1 MQWLRCSEDGTC
13 PHEDL
18 SGAALEALAVEAV
31 VSRLEAEVWM
41 EVVCVELHCGQV
53 CLLELLEGQVV
64 LALDSPELVAPH
76 LLQGRLLSL
85 GSAYHHGL
93 GTWPTWSLLATP
105 AVQRSKSG
113 RVTNAKATI
122 QI

>member
-13 PHEDL
+13 PREEL
-18 SGAALEALAVEAV
+18 SGAALEGLAVEAV
-31 VSRLEAEVWM
+31 VLP
-41 EVVCVELHCGQV
+41 VVGLMAVVSLGSDCGQV

-64 LALDSPELVAPH
+64 LALDSLE
-76 LLQGRLLSL
+76 LLQGPLLSL

-93 GTWPTWSLLATP
+93 GTCPTWSLFPTP

-113 RVTNAKATI
+113 RVTNAKAKI

>member
-13 PHEDL
+13 PHEEL

-31 VSRLEAEVWM
+31 LSLVGRM
-41 EVVCVELHCGQV
+41 EVVSLEFERGQV

-64 LALDSPELVAPH
+64 LALDSPELVAPELLLGH
-76 LLQGRLLSL
+76 LPLD
-85 GSAYHHGL
+85 SAYHHGL

>member
-1 MQWLRCSEDGTC
+1 M
-13 PHEDL
+13 P
-18 SGAALEALAVEAV
+18 GAALEALAVEAV

-41 EVVCVELHCGQV
+41 EVVSLESDCSQV

>member
-13 PHEDL
+13 PHEEL
-18 SGAALEALAVEAV
+18 SGAALEGVAVEAV
-31 VSRLEAEVWM
+31 VLSLVGRM
-41 EVVCVELHCGQV
+41 EVVSLESDCSQV

-64 LALDSPELVAPH
+64 LALDSLE
-76 LLQGRLLSL
+76 LLQGPLLSL

-93 GTWPTWSLLATP
+93 GTCPTWSLFPTP

-113 RVTNAKATI
+113 RVTNAKAKI

>member
-1 MQWLRCSEDGTC
+1 MQWLRCSEDGTS
-13 PHEDL
+13 PREEL

-31 VSRLEAEVWM
+31 VLRLEAEVWM
-41 EVVCVELHCGQV
+41 EVVCVESHCSQV

-76 LLQGRLLSL
+76 LLQGRLPL

-113 RVTNAKATI
+113 RVTNAKAKI

>member
-13 PHEDL
+13 QRGEHYSVAL
-18 SGAALEALAVEAV
+18 WALEVEAMVLQLV
-31 VSRLEAEVWM
+31 VLLQL
-41 EVVCVELHCGQV
+41 VCVESDC
-53 CLLELLEGQVV
+53 LLEGQVV
-64 LALDSPELVAPH
+64 LALDSPELMAPH
-76 LLQGRLLSL
+76 LLQGRLPL
-85 GSAYHHGL
+85 GSASHHGL
-93 GTWPTWSLLATP
+93 GTCPTWSLFATP

>member
-13 PHEDL
+13 QLGQMH
-18 SGAALEALAVEAV
+18 GAALEALAVAAV
-31 VSRLEAEVWM
+31 VWPLEGLM
-41 EVVCVELHCGQV
+41 EVVSLESGCGQV
-53 CLLELLEGQVV
+53 CLLELLEDLVV
-64 LALDSPELVAPH
+64 LAQLVAPE
-76 LLQGRLLSL
+76 LLQGHLSL
-85 GSAYHHGL
+85 DSAYHHGL
-93 GTWPTWSLLATP
+93 GTCPTWSLFATP

>member
-13 PHEDL
+13 PREEL
-18 SGAALEALAVEAV
+18 SGAALEGLAVEAV
-31 VSRLEAEVWM
+31 VLP
-41 EVVCVELHCGQV
+41 VVGLMAVVSLGSDCGQV

-76 LLQGRLLSL
+76 LLHGRLPL
-85 GSAYHHGL
+85 GSAYHQGL

>member
-1 MQWLRCSEDGTC
+1 M
-13 PHEDL
+13 P
-18 SGAALEALAVEAV
+18 GAALEALAVEAV
-31 VSRLEAEVWM
+31 VLSLEAEVWM
-41 EVVCVELHCGQV
+41 VVVSLESDCSQV

-64 LALDSPELVAPH
+64 LALDSPELVAPQ
-76 LLQGRLLSL
+76 LLQGRLSL
-85 GSAYHHGL
+85 GSAYHPGL

-113 RVTNAKATI
+113 RVTNAKAKI

>member
-13 PHEDL
+13 PHEEL

-41 EVVCVELHCGQV
+41 EVVSLESDCSQV

-64 LALDSPELVAPH
+64 LALDSPELVAPELLLGH
-76 LLQGRLLSL
+76 LPLD
-85 GSAYHHGL
+85 SAYHHGL

>member
-13 PHEDL
+13 PREEMP
-18 SGAALEALAVEAV
+18 GAALEALAVEAV
-31 VSRLEAEVWM
+31 VLSLVGRM
-41 EVVCVELHCGQV
+41 EVVSLESDCSQV

-64 LALDSPELVAPH
+64 LALDSPELVAPQ
-76 LLQGRLLSL
+76 LLQGPLSL
-85 GSAYHHGL
+85 DSSYHHGL

-113 RVTNAKATI
+113 RVTNAKAKI

>member
-13 PHEDL
+13 PHEEL

-31 VSRLEAEVWM
+31 VLRLEAEVWM
-41 EVVCVELHCGQV
+41 EVVCVESHCSQV

-64 LALDSPELVAPH
+64 LALDSPELVAHH
-76 LLQGRLLSL
+76 LLQGRLPL
-85 GSAYHHGL
+85 GSASHHGL
-93 GTWPTWSLLATP
+93 GTCPTWSLFATP

-113 RVTNAKATI
+113 RVTNAKAKI

>member
-13 PHEDL
+13 PHEEL

-31 VSRLEAEVWM
+31 VLRLEAEVWM
-41 EVVCVELHCGQV
+41 EVVCVESHCSQV

-64 LALDSPELVAPH
+64 LALDSLE
-76 LLQGRLLSL
+76 LLQGPLLSL

-93 GTWPTWSLLATP
+93 GTCPTWNLFPTP

-113 RVTNAKATI
+113 RVTNAKAKI

>member
-13 PHEDL
+13 PREEMP
-18 SGAALEALAVEAV
+18 GAALEALAVEAV
-31 VSRLEAEVWM
+31 VLQLVGLM
-41 EVVCVELHCGQV
+41 EVVCVESDCSQV

-76 LLQGRLLSL
+76 LLQGPLHL

-113 RVTNAKATI
+113 RVTNAKAKI

>member
-13 PHEDL
+13 PHEEL
-18 SGAALEALAVEAV
+18 SGAALEELAAVAV
-31 VSRLEAEVWM
+31 VLLLAGQKEEGFLESD
-41 EVVCVELHCGQV
+41 CSQV
-53 CLLELLEGQVV
+53 CLLELLEDQVV
-64 LALDSPELVAPH
+64 LALDEPELVAPH
-76 LLQGRLLSL
+76 LLQGPLSL
-85 GSAYHHGL
+85 GSAYHPGL

-113 RVTNAKATI
+113 RVTNAKAKI

>member
-13 PHEDL
+13 PHEEL
-18 SGAALEALAVEAV
+18 SGAALEGVAVEAV

-41 EVVCVELHCGQV
+41 EVVCVESHWGQV

-64 LALDSPELVAPH
+64 LALDSPELVAPQ
-76 LLQGRLLSL
+76 LLQGRLPL